1 MNQQQTENLFKEKN
15 ALLKGHFKLSSGK
28 HSDTYLQCALV
39 LQYPDAA
46 EKLCVSIAQQL
57 KDMDI
62 DVVAGPAMGGI
73 LPAYEMARA
82 LKRPNIFSERDANG
96 NMKLRRGF
104 RVTAGQKF
112 LVTEDV
118 VTTGGSAKELIDLI
132 TEQGGE
138 VTAVACL
145 VNRSS
150 ENPFDVPLFSAL
162 NISPPVYSPEECPLC
177 QQGLEIEKPGS
188 RKET

>member
-1 MNQQQTENLFKEKN
+1 MNQQETENLFIEKN

-39 LQYPDAA
+39 MQYPDAA
-46 EKLCVSIAQQL
+46 EKLCASIARSL
-57 KDMDI
+57 NDVKI

-82 LKRPNIFSERDANG
+82 LGRPNIFSERDADG
-96 NMKLRRGF
+96 NMKIRRGF
-104 RVTAGQKF
+104 CVTPGRKF

-162 NISPPVYSPEECPLC
+162 NISPPVYAPQDCPLC
-177 QQGLEIEKPGS
+177 KQGLEIEKPGS
-188 RKET
+188 RKDA